1 MFQLCVCTKKT
12 AILSANRASS
22 NLRFRLSVVGGVT
35 LLYLGL
41 WQSPAHAQSTKVGQ
55 PGFSVERL
63 LSEPG
68 PGTIISAHSA
78 EVLPSGAW
86 TFGVLGSLMSRP
98 IVLRDIRTS
107 EEALVPVSLRLG
119 YEFTVARGITDRF
132 QLGLAIPLIAAQDG
146 ERLQGI
152 GLSDDSLRPV
162 TIGDIRIHAKLRL
175 NDAPG
180 SALEYGMA
188 FRLGLPTGDQ
198 AHFAGESGVVLSW
211 TMLSSYNWRGLRVVG
226 NLGVR
231 IRSKE
236 TVLLSPARAHGNEL
250 LLTLAG
256 QYRLPAS
263 WEFPV
268 AGLFEIAKVEGDNQG
283 PSPGEIRVGV
293 KAFILPRVNLRL
305 VYGRGYTPAEVGA
318 PDWRI
323 ALAFRY
329 EGR

>member
-1 MFQLCVCTKKT
+1 MT
-12 AILSANRASS
+12 SS
-22 NLRFRLSVVGGVT
+22 NLQTRLSVVGGVT
-35 LLYLGL
+35 LLCLGL
-41 WQSPAHAQSTKVGQ
+41 WQSPARAQSTDVGQ

-68 PGTIISAHSA
+68 PGTIIGAHSA

-86 TFGVLGSLMSRP
+86 TFGALGSLMSRP
-98 IVLRDIRTS
+98 IILRDIRTG

-119 YEFTVARGITDRF
+119 YEFTMARGITSRF
-132 QLGLAIPLIAAQDG
+132 QLGLAIPLIAAQEG

-152 GLSDDSLRPV
+152 GLSEESLRPV
-162 TIGDIRIHAKLRL
+162 TLGDIRIHAKLRL
-175 NDAPG
+175 NEDAR
-180 SALEYGMA
+180 SALGYGMA
-188 FRLGLPTGDQ
+188 FHIGLPTGDQ
-198 AHFAGESGVVLSW
+198 THFAGESGVVLSW
-211 TMLSSYNWRGLRVVG
+211 TMLSSYRWHGLRVVG
-226 NLGVR
+226 NFGLR

-236 TVLLSPARAHGNEL
+236 SVLLSPARAHGNEL

-268 AGLFEIAKVEGDNQG
+268 AGLLEIAKVEGDNLG
-283 PSPGEIRVGV
+283 PSPGEIRTGI
-293 KAFILPRVNLRL
+293 KAFILPRATLKL